1 MVSDQNRGFDM
12 DTPNELKR
20 IVIKEELVRLTG
32 DIYRAMILNQF
43 IYWSQRV
50 RDVDRLIAEEQRRME
65 YEAADLNMKPTNGWV
80 YKTAEE
86 LLEETMLGI
95 SRQSVNRYVN
105 VLVEQGYLLC
115 RNNPDHKWDRTKQYR
130 VDFVK
135 VRREL
140 AELGYTLDG
149 YAMPNLGNAML
160 NLSDAT
166 LSEGNGDRTVSN
178 GQPNMSNGLR
188 IESDGAPTVSDRMA
202 SDEQTIPEITT
213 DHVVSDNA
221 IGMRTFE
228 NGLTSADDEFSGA
241 PVNSETHISCGFG
254 EIESFTDPYE
264 AMELRM
270 RAHVNYPYTSK
281 QADHEA
287 LNQLLEHRIPIRF
300 ILSGIDYTF
309 AQYPT
314 KRINSFAYCA
324 EVIKQRWNA
333 ETAKRNWD
341 NENHSKVLGSFERPA
356 IRQARRSDKPARDPR
371 YKAFYD
377 LFPDS

>member
-1 MVSDQNRGFDM
+1 MCLEQDRGSQM
-12 DTPNELKR
+12 NIPNELKR

-32 DIYRAMILNQF
+32 DIYRAIILNQF

-105 VLVEQGYLLC
+105 VLVGQGYLLC

-130 VDFVK
+130 VDFVR

-140 AELGYTLDG
+140 AALGYTLDG
-149 YAMPNLGNAML
+149 YAML

-166 LSEGNGDRTVSN
+166 LGESNGGRTVSN
-178 GQPNMSNGLR
+178 GEPNMSNGLR
-188 IESDGAPTVSDRMA
+188 NESDGAPTVSDRMA

-221 IGMRTFE
+221 IGPRKFE
-228 NGLTSADDEFSGA
+228 DDLFSADDELASGSVDSVTGA
-241 PVNSETHISCGFG
+241 TRGGVGEMGISA
-254 EIESFTDPYE
+254 DPYE

-287 LNQLLEHRIPIRF
+287 LNQLLEHRVPIRF
-300 ILSGIDYTF
+300 ILAGIDYTF

-333 ETAKRNWD
+333 ETAKRNWA
-341 NENHSKVLGSFERPA
+341 NEDHSKVLGAFERPA
-356 IRQARRSDKPARDPR
+356 IRQARRSDKSARDPR

>member
-1 MVSDQNRGFDM
+1 MERNWGFHM
-12 DTPNELKR
+12 NIPHELKR

-32 DIYRAMILNQF
+32 DIYRAIILNQF

-65 YEAADLNMKPTNGWV
+65 YEATDLNMKPTNGWV

-115 RNNPDHKWDRTKQYR
+115 RSNPDHKWDRTKQYR

-135 VRREL
+135 VRRDL

-149 YAMPNLGNAML
+149 YAML

-166 LSEGNGDRTVSN
+166 LGESNGGRTVSN
-178 GQPNMSNGLR
+178 GELNMSNGLR
-188 IESDGAPTVSDRMA
+188 NESDGAPTVSDRMA

-221 IGMRTFE
+221 IGLRTLE
-228 NGLTSADDEFSGA
+228 DGLTSVDDKFSSA
-241 PVNSETHISCGFG
+241 SVNSVADATRGVDEMGMSA
-254 EIESFTDPYE
+254 DPYE
-264 AMELRM
+264 AMERRM

-281 QADHEA
+281 
-287 LNQLLEHRIPIRF
+287 
-300 ILSGIDYTF
+300 
-309 AQYPT
+309 
-314 KRINSFAYCA
+314 
-324 EVIKQRWNA
+324 
-333 ETAKRNWD
+333 
-341 NENHSKVLGSFERPA
+341 
-356 IRQARRSDKPARDPR
+356 
-371 YKAFYD
+371 
-377 LFPDS
+377 